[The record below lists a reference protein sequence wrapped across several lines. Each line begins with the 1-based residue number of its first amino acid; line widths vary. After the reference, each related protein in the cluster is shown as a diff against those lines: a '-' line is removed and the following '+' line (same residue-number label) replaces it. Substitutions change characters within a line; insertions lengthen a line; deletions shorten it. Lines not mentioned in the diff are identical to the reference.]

1 MTLVTPQSPMLRYTM
16 RSAPT
21 GWFRHLTIGKKFL
34 LSFSLIVTVLICSL
48 TAILIYLSRVNSY
61 VDRHQRITVPAVVTA
76 GTIQQTFFHMLEQV
90 HHLLEHQ
97 TPAEQVATLARLEQM
112 LSQSTTSLEVYRATH
127 AARTH
132 PVLLGMLTQH
142 QRTDLADLEDQT
154 MDDITSALTRLLE
167 YQRIIAT
174 PRARAMPDKN
184 LLAGTARQYESE
196 IRALETATTTL
207 IDVHRKIDGEMKL
220 EGDRLVNEAR
230 LIVLGVISV
239 LGLLIVLTYLTMRRS
254 IAQPLRS
261 LAATADRVA
270 HHDLTAQFESWPNR
284 DEVGTLATSLSS
296 MVTNLRERTAALT
309 HKTKELE
316 AFTYSIAHDL
326 KGPLRE
332 IEGFSSLLEKQF
344 LDQHDPHVTHY
355 IDVIRKS
362 SLRLTHMI
370 DSLLKYSRLEQQDL
384 PRTRFN
390 VLEMIDSLLVD
401 RQSRLGGSAP
411 QITVDLPFTDLYG
424 EPVSIRQALVNLLD
438 NALKFSRYSA
448 CPTINIGGRQ
458 TPTERILWVQ
468 DNGIGFDAGQKQK
481 LFGLFERLHTAQEF
495 EGTGVGL
502 AIVKMVADKHRGRV
516 WAESSPGKGS
526 MFYLAFPEGQEAGSL
541 QLIASGMRQA

>member
-1 MTLVTPQSPMLRYTM
+1 MIRYPMRG
-16 RSAPT
+16 APT

-34 LSFSLIVTVLICSL
+34 LSFSLIVTVLIFSL
-48 TAILIYLSRVNSY
+48 AAILVYLSRVNSY

-76 GTIQQTFFHMLEQV
+76 ATTQQTFFHLLEQV

-97 TPAEQVATLARLEQM
+97 PPDEQIATLARLEQM
-112 LSQSTTSLEVYRATH
+112 LSQATTSIDTYRARH

-132 PVLLGMLTQH
+132 PILFGMLTQH
-142 QRTDLADLEDQT
+142 QRTDLADLEDRT
-154 MDDITSALTRLLE
+154 MGEITETLARLSE
-167 YQRIIAT
+167 YQRTIAT
-174 PRARAMPDKN
+174 QLPRATPDKN
-184 LLAGTARQYESE
+184 LLSDTALQYERA
-196 IRALETATTTL
+196 IRSLETATTTL

-220 EGDRLVNEAR
+220 EGDRLVKEAR
-230 LIVLGVISV
+230 LIVLALISV
-239 LGLLIVLTYLTMRRS
+239 LGLLIVFTYLTMRHS
-254 IAQPLRS
+254 VAQPLRR

-344 LDQHDPHVTHY
+344 VDRGDSHVMHY

-370 DSLLKYSRLEQQDL
+370 DALLKYSRLEQQDL

-390 VLEMIDSLLVD
+390 VSGMISSLLVD
-401 RQSRLGGSAP
+401 RQTQLTGITP
-411 QITVDLPFTDLYG
+411 QITVNLPFTDLYG

-438 NALKFSRYSA
+438 NALKFSRYSPT
-448 CPTINIGGRQ
+448 PTIHIGGQQ
-458 TPTERILWVQ
+458 TPTARILWIQ
-468 DNGIGFDAGQKQK
+468 DNGIGFDADQKEK
-481 LFGLFERLHTAQEF
+481 LFGLFERLHNAQEY

-502 AIVKMVADKHRGRV
+502 AIVKMVADKHGGRA

-526 MFYLAFPEGQEAGSL
+526 TFFLAFPNGQEAVSL
-541 QLIASGMRQA
+541 RPSASALRED

>member
-1 MTLVTPQSPMLRYTM
+1 MTLVSPMLRYVM
-16 RSAPT
+16 RSAST
-21 GWFRHLTIGKKFL
+21 DWFRHLTIGKKFL
-34 LSFSLIVTVLICSL
+34 LSFSLIATVLLFSL
-48 TAILIYLSRVNSY
+48 AAILVYLSRVNSY

-76 GTIQQTFFHMLEQV
+76 VTTQQTFFHMLEQV

-97 TPAEQVATLARLEQM
+97 TPAEQVATLTRLEQM
-112 LSQSTTSLEVYRATH
+112 LAEATASIDIYRANH

-132 PVLLGMLTQH
+132 PILFGMLTQH
-142 QRTDLADLEDQT
+142 RRTDLADLEDRT

-167 YQRIIAT
+167 YQRTIAT
-174 PRARAMPDKN
+174 QLPRATPDER
-184 LLAGTARQYESE
+184 LLANAALRYESE

-239 LGLLIVLTYLTMRRS
+239 LGLLIMVTYLNMRRS
-254 IAQPLRS
+254 IAQPLRR
-261 LAATADRVA
+261 LATTADRVA

-284 DEVGTLATSLSS
+284 DEVGTLAASLSS

-332 IEGFSSLLEKQF
+332 IEGFSSLLEKRF
-344 LDQHDPHVTHY
+344 HDQQDPHVTHY

-370 DSLLKYSRLEQQDL
+370 DALLKYSRLEQQDL

-390 VLEMIDSLLVD
+390 VLEMISSLLVD
-401 RQSRLGGSAP
+401 RQSQVSGATP
-411 QITVDLPFTDLYG
+411 QIRVDLPFADLFG
-424 EPVSIRQALVNLLD
+424 EPVSIRQALVNLID
-438 NALKFSRYSA
+438 NALKFSRYSPG
-448 CPTINIGGRQ
+448 PTINIGGQQ

-468 DNGIGFDAGQKQK
+468 DNGIGFDADQKEK
-481 LFGLFERLHTAQEF
+481 LFGLFERLHNAQEF

-502 AIVKMVADKHRGRV
+502 AIVKMVADKHGGRV

-526 MFYLAFPEGQEAGSL
+526 TFFLAFPDSQGG
-541 QLIASGMRQA
+541 

>member
-1 MTLVTPQSPMLRYTM
+1 MRGTPIS
-16 RSAPT
+16 
-21 GWFRHLTIGKKFL
+21 WFHHLTIGKKFL
-34 LSFSLIVTVLICSL
+34 LSFSLIVTLLIFSL
-48 TAILIYLSRVNSY
+48 AAILVYLSRVNSY

-76 GTIQQTFFHMLEQV
+76 ATTQQIFFHMLEQV
-90 HHLLEHQ
+90 HRLLEHEPP
-97 TPAEQVATLARLEQM
+97 TEQVATLARLEQM
-112 LSQSTTSLEVYRATH
+112 LSQAASSIETYRTNH

-132 PVLLGMLTQH
+132 PVLFGMLMQH
-142 QRTDLADLEDQT
+142 QRMDLVDLEDRT
-154 MDDITSALTRLLE
+154 MDDITAALTRLSE
-167 YQRIIAT
+167 YQQTIAT
-174 PRARAMPDKN
+174 QLPRATPDKN
-184 LLAGTARQYESE
+184 LLSNTALQYESAF
-196 IRALETATTTL
+196 RALETATATL
-207 IDVHRKIDGEMKL
+207 IDVHRKIDVEMKL

-230 LIVLGVISV
+230 LIVLALISV

-254 IAQPLRS
+254 IAQPLRR

-316 AFTYSIAHDL
+316 SFTYSIAHDL

-344 LDQHDPHVTHY
+344 VNQGDPHVTHY

-370 DSLLKYSRLEQQDL
+370 DALLKYSRLEQQDL

-390 VLEMIDSLLVD
+390 VSEMISSLLVD
-401 RQSRLGGSAP
+401 RQSQFTDITP
-411 QITVDLPFTDLYG
+411 QITVNLPFADLYG

-438 NALKFSRYSA
+438 NALKFSRHSA
-448 CPTINIGGRQ
+448 APNINIGGQQ
-458 TPTERILWVQ
+458 TPTERILWIQ
-468 DNGIGFDAGQKQK
+468 DNGIGVETDQKEK
-481 LFGLFERLHTAQEF
+481 LFGLFERLHNAQEY

-502 AIVKMVADKHRGRV
+502 AIVKMVADKHGGRV
-516 WAESSPGKGS
+516 WAESAPGKGS
-526 MFYLAFPEGQEAGSL
+526 TFYLAFPERTA
-541 QLIASGMRQA
+541 